1 MPGLGSGS
9 FLTAISLVVSLS
21 IGLRAAIALG
31 GFALGVV
38 LWGVLTVVEFG
49 AWVLVVPP
57 RARRRPRPPGDG
69 EVKDPPDHQVS
80 AREIATA
87 AADGVRLAGRWY
99 PTSGQEKHARTVLL
113 LHGFAEDPSVWERA
127 RAAILNAHGWN
138 VAAVDS
144 RGYGESGGLHAS
156 FGGHEAGDISAWLD
170 AIAALVGGPSQ
181 AQAEPFQAALWG
193 RSMGA
198 AIAMRA
204 AERDGRIA
212 ALVLESPMVDLDR
225 SVARLLRKR
234 GLRATGFLARLITSR
249 AGRLAGVALRR
260 PRPLDVAARLKCR
273 ALILHGTEDWLVPA
287 DEVRLLAESFPHPP
301 ARVEIPLAGHSN
313 VIATGGDELIAV
325 VAGFLDRETGAIR
338 G

>member
-1 MPGLGSGS
+1 MPGLGAGP
-9 FLTAISLVVSLS
+9 FFTTVPIFGSLS
-21 IGLRAAIALG
+21 IGIRMAIGVG

-38 LWGVLTVVEFG
+38 LWAMLTIVEFG
-49 AWVLVVPP
+49 AWILVVPP
-57 RARRRPRPPGDG
+57 RARRRNGPEGNK
-69 EVKDPPDHQVS
+69 ELTEPPDHHEVS
-80 AREIATA
+80 AREIEATA
-87 AADGVRLAGRWY
+87 ADTVRLAGRWY
-99 PTSGQEKHARTVLL
+99 PASGQDGPARTVLL

-144 RGYGESGGLHAS
+144 RGYGASGGLHAS
-156 FGGHEAGDISAWLD
+156 FGGHEASDISAWLD
-170 AIAALVGGPSQ
+170 AIAGHVATPPAAG
-181 AQAEPFQAALWG
+181 AFEAALWG

-249 AGRLAGVALRR
+249 AGRIAGAALRR
-260 PRPLDVAARLKCR
+260 PRPLEVAARLKCST
-273 ALILHGTEDWLVPA
+273 LILHGTDDWLVPA
-287 DEVRLLAESFPHPP
+287 DEVRLLAEAFPQPP
-301 ARVEIPLAGHSN
+301 ERIEIPGAGHSN
-313 VIATGGDELIAV
+313 VVATGGDELIAR
-325 VAGFLDRETGAIR
+325 VAGFLDGAVQAIR
-338 G
+338 VK

>member
-1 MPGLGSGS
+1 MPALGAGS
-9 FLTAISLVVSLS
+9 ILMAISMFGTRSF
-21 IGLRAAIALG
+21 GLRAAIGLG

-38 LWGVLTVVEFG
+38 LWGILTIVEFG

-57 RARRRPRPPGDG
+57 RASRRPRPAAGAEATEPPHH
-69 EVKDPPDHQVS
+69 EVAS
-80 AREIATA
+80 EAIETT

-99 PTSGQEKHARTVLL
+99 PARSQEKHARTVLL
-113 LHGFAEDPSVWERA
+113 LHGFAEDPSVWEKA

-144 RGYGESGGLHAS
+144 RGYGESGGLLAS

-170 AIAALVGGPSQ
+170 AIAARIVEPSQ

-260 PRPLDVAARLKCR
+260 PRPLDVAARLKCP
-273 ALILHGTEDWLVPA
+273 ALILHGTDDWLVPA
-287 DEVRLLAESFPHPP
+287 DEVRRLAESFPQPP
-301 ARVEIPLAGHSN
+301 ARIEIPLAGHSN

-325 VAGFLDRETGAIR
+325 VAEFLDGAV
-338 G
+338 GQVP